1 MHAAICLR
9 CLFTSLAATLLV
21 ACTAPTPPGPKA
33 PAGPAPETVEA
44 AIVEAFAALARP
56 EIDDPYEEL
65 FVDLAHRRFGRP
77 EGATAM
83 ADYAMKTTEPP
94 QPDTRLMARWGNA
107 ALPFDAAA
115 IGSMERSNSNRG
127 LVEAMYCKTAPIPAD
142 YAVYAHDAIA
152 KGGYDLTHVLI
163 GYAFAKEA
171 GCAYPLPP
179 EEVEEMVQ
187 ATAAMLPGTGMTD
200 LQIEAALV
208 LCWTDRRELIPPD
221 LAARILSVRWKN
233 GAWGQ
238 TPTSKVADGHATML
252 ALNLLLELTAKPRG
266 PVVAR

>member
-1 MHAAICLR
+1 MHAAICLTR
-9 CLFTSLAATLLV
+9 LFTSLAAALLV
-21 ACTAPTPPGPKA
+21 ACTASTPPAPVA

-44 AIVEAFAALARP
+44 AIVEAFAALQRP
-56 EIDDPYEEL
+56 DIDDPYEDL
-65 FVDLAHRRFGRP
+65 FLNLAHRRFGRG
-77 EGATAM
+77 EAATAK
-83 ADYAMKTTEPP
+83 ADYAMKATEPP
-94 QPDTRLMARWGNA
+94 QPDKRLMARLGDA
-107 ALPFDAAA
+107 TVPFEPAA
-115 IGSMERSNSNRG
+115 IATIERSNSNRG
-127 LVEAMYCKTAPIPAD
+127 LLEAMYCKEQPIPASYVD
-142 YAVYAHDAIA
+142 YARDAIS
-152 KGGYDLTHVLI
+152 KGGYDLTHVLS

-200 LQIEAALV
+200 LQLEAALM
-208 LCWTDRRELIPPD
+208 LCWTDRRELLPPD

-266 PVVAR
+266 PVGAR

>member
-9 CLFTSLAATLLV
+9 CLVTSLTATLLV
-21 ACTAPTPPGPKA
+21 ACTAPAPPTPVA
-33 PAGPAPETVEA
+33 PAAPAAEKVEA

-65 FVDLAHRRFGRP
+65 FVDVAHRRFGRP

-83 ADYAMKTTEPP
+83 ADYAMKANEPP
-94 QPDTRLMARWGNA
+94 QPDKRLMARWGNA
-107 ALPFDAAA
+107 ALPFEAAA
-115 IGSMERSNSNRG
+115 IAGMERSNSNRG
-127 LVEAMYCKTAPIPAD
+127 LLEAMYCKEQPIPAD
-142 YAVYAHDAIA
+142 YAAYARDAIA
-152 KGGYDLTHVLI
+152 KGSYDLTHVLI

-179 EEVEEMVQ
+179 EEVEAMVQ
-187 ATAAMLPGTGMTD
+187 ATAAMLPGTGITD
-200 LQIEAALV
+200 LQLEAALI
-208 LCWTDRRELIPPD
+208 LAWLGRDD
-221 LAARILSVRWKN
+221 LLPEDLLSRTLSVRWKN

-252 ALNLLLELTAKPRG
+252 AVNLMLERTAKPRG

>member
-94 QPDTRLMARWGNA
+94 QPDSRLMARWGNA

-152 KGGYDLTHVLI
+152 KGSYDLTHVLI

-266 PVVAR
+266 PVAAR

>member
-94 QPDTRLMARWGNA
+94 QPDSRLMARWGNA
-107 ALPFDAAA
+107 ALPYDGAA
-115 IGSMERSNSNRG
+115 IAAMERSNSNRG

-152 KGGYDLTHVLI
+152 KGSYDLTHVLI

>member
-9 CLFTSLAATLLV
+9 CLVTSLTATLLV
-21 ACTAPTPPGPKA
+21 ACTAPAPPTPVA
-33 PAGPAPETVEA
+33 PAAPAAEKVEA

-65 FVDLAHRRFGRP
+65 FVDVAHRRFGRP

-83 ADYAMKTTEPP
+83 ADYAMKANEPP
-94 QPDTRLMARWGNA
+94 QPDKRLMARWGNA
-107 ALPFDAAA
+107 ALPFEAAA
-115 IGSMERSNSNRG
+115 IAGMERSNSNRG
-127 LVEAMYCKTAPIPAD
+127 LLEAMYCKEQPIPAD
-142 YAVYAHDAIA
+142 YATYARDAIA
-152 KGGYDLTHVLI
+152 KGSYDLTHVLI

-179 EEVEEMVQ
+179 EEVEAMVQ
-187 ATAAMLPGTGMTD
+187 ATAAMLPGTGITD
-200 LQIEAALV
+200 LQLEAALI
-208 LCWTDRRELIPPD
+208 LAWLGRDD
-221 LAARILSVRWKN
+221 LLPEDLLSRTLSVRWKN

-252 ALNLLLELTAKPRG
+252 AVNLMLERTAKPRG

>member
-9 CLFTSLAATLLV
+9 RLFTSLAATLLV
-21 ACTAPTPPGPKA
+21 ACTAPAPPA
-33 PAGPAPETVEA
+33 PVAPVGPAPEKVEA

-65 FVDLAHRRFGRP
+65 FVDVAYRRFGRT
-77 EGATAM
+77 EGSGAM
-83 ADYAMKTTEPP
+83 ADYAMKVNEPP
-94 QPDTRLMARWGNA
+94 QPDKRLMARWGNA
-107 ALPFDAAA
+107 ALPLDAAA
-115 IGSMERSNSNRG
+115 IGSIERSESNRG
-127 LVEAMYCKTAPIPAD
+127 LLEAMFCKEQPIPAD
-142 YAVYAHDAIA
+142 YAIYARDAIA

-179 EEVEEMVQ
+179 DEVEAMVQ
-187 ATAAMLPGTGMTD
+187 TTAAMLPGTGMTD
-200 LQIEAALV
+200 LQLEAALI
-208 LCWTDRRELIPPD
+208 LAWLGRKELLPAD
-221 LAARILSVRWKN
+221 TLSRMLSVRWKN

-238 TPTSKVADGHATML
+238 TQTSKMADGHATML
-252 ALNLLLELTAKPRG
+252 ALNLMLELTATPRG

>member
-1 MHAAICLR
+1 MPR
-9 CLFTSLAATLLV
+9 LARISALLSACISMAV
-21 ACTAPTPPGPKA
+21 ACAPAPAPPTPVA
-33 PAGPAPETVEA
+33 PAAPAAEKVEA

-65 FVDLAHRRFGRP
+65 FVDVAHRRFGRP

-83 ADYAMKTTEPP
+83 ADYAMKANEPP
-94 QPDTRLMARWGNA
+94 QPDKRLMARWGNA

-115 IGSMERSNSNRG
+115 IAGMERSNSNRG
-127 LVEAMYCKTAPIPAD
+127 LLEAMYCKEQPIPAD
-142 YAVYAHDAIA
+142 YATYARDAIA
-152 KGGYDLTHVLI
+152 KGSYDLTHVLI

-179 EEVEEMVQ
+179 EEVEAMVQ
-187 ATAAMLPGTGMTD
+187 ATAAMLPGTGITD
-200 LQIEAALV
+200 LQLEAALI
-208 LCWTDRRELIPPD
+208 LAWLGRDD
-221 LAARILSVRWKN
+221 LLPEDILSRTLSVRWKN

-252 ALNLLLELTAKPRG
+252 AVNLMLERTAKPRG

>member
-1 MHAAICLR
+1 MHASICLR
-9 CLFTSLAATLLV
+9 CLVTSLTATLLV
-21 ACTAPTPPGPKA
+21 ACTAPAPPTPVA
-33 PAGPAPETVEA
+33 PAAPAAEKVEA

-65 FVDLAHRRFGRP
+65 FVDVAHRRFGRP

-83 ADYAMKTTEPP
+83 ADYAMKANEPP
-94 QPDTRLMARWGNA
+94 QPDKRLMARWGHA

-115 IGSMERSNSNRG
+115 IAGMERSNSNRG
-127 LVEAMYCKTAPIPAD
+127 LLEAMYCKEQPIPAD
-142 YAVYAHDAIA
+142 YATYARDAIA
-152 KGGYDLTHVLI
+152 KGSYDLTHVLI

-179 EEVEEMVQ
+179 EEVEAMVQ
-187 ATAAMLPGTGMTD
+187 ATAAMLPGTGITD
-200 LQIEAALV
+200 LQLEAALI
-208 LCWTDRRELIPPD
+208 LAWLGRDD
-221 LAARILSVRWKN
+221 LLPEDLLSRTLSVRWKN

-252 ALNLLLELTAKPRG
+252 AVNLMLERTAKPRG

>member
-94 QPDTRLMARWGNA
+94 QPDKRLMARWGNA
-107 ALPFDAAA
+107 ALPHDGAA
-115 IGSMERSNSNRG
+115 IAGMERSNSNRG
-127 LVEAMYCKTAPIPAD
+127 LVEAMYCKEKPIPAD
-142 YAVYAHDAIA
+142 YVTYARDAIA

-171 GCAYPLPP
+171 GCAYPVPP
-179 EEVEEMVQ
+179 GEVEAMVQ
-187 ATAAMLPGTGMTD
+187 ATAAMLPGTAMTD
-200 LQIEAALV
+200 LQLEAALI
-208 LCWTDRRELIPPD
+208 LAWLERKALLPD
-221 LAARILSVRWKN
+221 DLLSRTLSVRWKN